1 MIRWLKGSPRH
12 QPPPRQQQQGADDG
26 RLAPQ
31 APRSRKLTQVSLEEP
46 FLILGRRLGAYS
58 ARRHPR
64 FYSRFVQSRYA
75 FELLLERRLWLFLLA
90 DVLLLLISFLA
101 ILSGGAKPYEVYR
114 QAVVLPCLLIGLP
127 AMAAVLSLERTAG
140 SLDLALSVVSTE
152 RYFIR
157 RLLPVGLCLLAQGW
171 LVLAVALE
179 STGDLLR
186 SLLQSLVVI
195 AFLGATTLFWAV
207 RLRTAGAVL
216 VAAWGTVL
224 LTSKWV
230 LFDPMITTTG
240 GAPER
245 LLGVAVPVVDW
256 TWNMVVLVL
265 ATGILFQ
272 YARGRL
278 KRPELL
284 IA

>member
-12 QPPPRQQQQGADDG
+12 QPPRQQQQGADDEG
-26 RLAPQ
+26 AVPQ

-46 FLILGRRLGAYS
+46 LLILGRRLGAYT

-75 FELLLERRLWLFLLA
+75 FELLLERRLWLFLVA
-90 DVLLLLISFLA
+90 DVLLLLTSFLA

-114 QAVVLPCLLIGLP
+114 QAVVLPSLLIGLP

-171 LVLAVALE
+171 LVLVVALE
-179 STGDLLR
+179 SSGDLLR
-186 SLLQSLVVI
+186 SMFQSLVVI

-216 VAAWGTVL
+216 MASWMTVL
-224 LTSKWV
+224 ATSKWV
-230 LFDPMITTTG
+230 LFDPTIATSG
-240 GAPER
+240 GAHER
-245 LLGVAVPVVDW
+245 LLGVALPVVDW
-256 TWNMVVLVL
+256 FWNTVVLVVT
-265 ATGILFQ
+265 TGILFL
-272 YARGRL
+272 YARERL
-278 KRPELL
+278 QRPETL